1 MKHLLASVSLAAM
14 MIMAAPPAL
23 SPAMADVKQGGEMT
37 VTFKDDLIT
46 LDPAIGY
53 DWKNWSVI
61 KSVFDGLMDYK
72 PGTTELVPDLAESY
86 SVSDDGLTYTFK
98 LRHGV
103 KFHNGR
109 EMTAADVK
117 YSLER
122 TCNPATQ
129 SPGAGY
135 YGALEGF
142 DDFQAGKAKE
152 LSGVQTPDDYTVS
165 IKLSRPDSTLLHL
178 MALNFSFVVPKE
190 VVEAEGPDFGHKPVG
205 TGAFKVTEW
214 TSGQSIVLER
224 NKDYYKQ
231 GEPHLDKITFQIG
244 QEPVVNLLRLQKG
257 EIDIPG
263 DGIPPAKFT
272 EVMNDTKWNKL
283 VIVADQLQTG
293 YVTMNVNIKP
303 FDNVAVRQA
312 VNMAIN
318 KDRIVQVINNRAV
331 PANQPLPPSMPG
343 YDKGFKGYAYD
354 VAGAKAKMKE
364 AGLADGFE
372 TDLYVANTDPQPRI
386 AQAIQQD
393 LAAIGIKANLKNL
406 DQGNVI
412 AAGGKKDGAPM
423 IWSGGMAWIADFPDP
438 SNFYT
443 VILGC
448 GGAVEGGWNWAW
460 YCNKDLDK
468 RAEEANDMTNPAD
481 ADKRAAAWGKIFTD
495 LMADAP
501 WAPIFNEKAYVI
513 HSARIAG
520 PEGIFADP
528 IHIPVNYD
536 AVYATDAQ

>member
-1 MKHLLASVSLAAM
+1 MKRLLASVSIAAM
-14 MIMAAPPAL
+14 MIAAAPAF
-23 SPAMADVKQGGEMT
+23 AEVKQGGEMT

-72 PGTTELVPDLAESY
+72 PGTTELVPDLAESVD
-86 SVSDDGLTYTFK
+86 VSDDGLTYTFK
-98 LRHGV
+98 LRQGV

-122 TCNPATQ
+122 ACNPATQ

-135 YGALEGF
+135 YGALKGF

-152 LSGVQTPDDYTVS
+152 LAGVQAVDNHTV
-165 IKLSRPDSTLLHL
+165 KVELSRPDATLLHL

-190 VVEAEGPDFGHKPVG
+190 VVEAEGQDFGHKPVG

-224 NKDYYKQ
+224 NIDYFKP
-231 GEPHLDKITFQIG
+231 GLPKLDVITFQIG

-272 EVMNDTKWNKL
+272 EVMNHPTWKEQ
-283 VIVADQLQTG
+283 VIVAEQLQTG

-318 KDRIVQVINNRAV
+318 KDRIVQIINNRAV
-331 PANQPLPPSMPG
+331 PANQPLPPAMPG
-343 YDKGFKGYAYD
+343 YDKGFKGYTFD
-354 VAGAKAKMKE
+354 IEGAKAKLKE
-364 AGLADGFE
+364 AGLEGGFE

-393 LAAIGIKANLKNL
+393 LAAIGIKANLQNL

-460 YCNKDLDK
+460 YCNPDLDK
-468 RAEEANDMTNPAD
+468 RAEEANAMTNPAD
-481 ADKRAAAWGKIFTD
+481 ADKRAVAWGKIFTD

-501 WAPIFNEKAYVI
+501 WAPVFNEKAYVI
-513 HSARIAG
+513 HSSRIAG

-536 AVYATDAQ
+536 EVYATDAQ